1 MAMNTRKLLQTAN
14 QSKDCLYFCDS
25 TCPDSCYPY
34 VDLDYYTPPPPPPP
48 LPPPQLSSKH
58 HQNISPYIIISV
70 ALFAS
75 LFLLVSYYL
84 IIVKNCLNWN
94 RRRSTSAQGS
104 NEEFFDENRAPIID
118 HPIWYI
124 NTVGL
129 QPSVIDMITIFKFKK
144 GDGLIEGTN
153 CSVCLNEF
161 QEEESLRLLPNCKHA
176 FHIHCIDTW
185 LRSHTNC
192 PLCRASIEPNLGTSF
207 STNEERMLEID
218 EQRDDTGEVN
228 SNNEATDGEICENA
242 GEQEEFLQIESLGT
256 SAKKVNTKWD
266 SVNGEVQGM
275 RRSVSVDSSISLNI
289 GLGMYMLSRMS
300 RGEKGCVETAKLEE
314 AVGENSS
321 SMALSLHKEHVLM
334 KRSFSYGGR
343 SFFSRHHRSSSSVL
357 PL

>member
-1 MAMNTRKLLQTAN
+1 MAMNTRKLLQTTN

-25 TCPDSCYPY
+25 TCPYGCYPY

-75 LFLLVSYYL
+75 LFLLLSYYL

-129 QPSVIDMITIFKFKK
+129 QPSVIDKITIFKFKK

-161 QEEESLRLLPNCKHA
+161 QYDESLRLLPNCKHA

-192 PLCRASIEPNLGTSF
+192 PLCRAAIEPSLGTSI
-207 STNEERMLEID
+207 SINEERMLEIY
-218 EQRDDTGEVN
+218 EQRDDIGEVT
-228 SNNEATDGEICENA
+228 SNNEATDREIYENETGAA
-242 GEQEEFLQIESLGT
+242 GDQEEVLQIESLGT
-256 SAKKVNTKWD
+256 SAKEVNTKWD
-266 SVNGEVQGM
+266 SVNGEVQAM
-275 RRSVSVDSSISLNI
+275 RRSVSVDSSISSSI
-289 GLGMYMLSRMS
+289 GLDMAMLSRISTREM
-300 RGEKGCVETAKLEE
+300 GCVE

-321 SMALSLHKEHVLM
+321 SMALSLHKEPFM
-334 KRSFSYGGR
+334 IKRSFSYGGR
-343 SFFSRHHRSSSSVL
+343 SFFSRHYRSSSSVL